1 MKTVA
6 ILGASTNRS
15 KYGNRA
21 VHAFGDKGYSVFPVN
36 PRANEI
42 EGLVSYPDIAAVP
55 EKPDVVSVYLPPTI
69 LLEALPDIADRGCG
83 ELWLNPGT
91 DTPEVIALA
100 EELKLNAVIGCSL
113 VGLVSGR
120 L

>member
-6 ILGASTNRS
+6 ILGASSNPE

-21 VHAFGDKGYSVFPVN
+21 VHAFRDRGYQVYPVN
-36 PRANEI
+36 PKADEI
-42 EGLVSYPDIAAVP
+42 EGLTAFANIESIP
-55 EKPDVVSVYLPPTI
+55 EKPNVVSAYLPPAI
-69 LLEALPDIADRGCG
+69 LLKVLPQIADRGCD

-91 DTPEVIALA
+91 DEPGIVSAA
-100 EELKLNAVIGCSL
+100 NELGLNTVIGCSL
-113 VGLVSGR
+113 VGLISGK